1 VRLPFKRLCGASEGS
16 KKARVAQRVQHPRK
30 TRREEGAPELLFPV
44 PNAHREAQNLLR
56 RQTAV
61 LSLAMRPMP
70 LGVVIFHEAFVHPCQ
85 FLSALGLGEVE
96 VGHPALDVERCFY
109 ITLPGSSALYLV
121 LGDAQGLVDVHS
133 QLGAEGL
140 PLPRSPAMKQT
151 APLRRS
157 EIGPGS
163 TAPDALAY
171 SILCGCR
178 SRVAYVGIEYGF
190 PAEAL
195 A

>member
-1 VRLPFKRLCGASEGS
+1 MK
-16 KKARVAQRVQHPRK
+16 
-30 TRREEGAPELLFPV
+30 
-44 PNAHREAQNLLR
+44 
-56 RQTAV
+56 
-61 LSLAMRPMP
+61 
-70 LGVVIFHEAFVHPCQ
+70 
-85 FLSALGLGEVE
+85 
-96 VGHPALDVERCFY
+96 VGHPALDVEQSFY

-133 QLGAEGL
+133 LLGAEGL
-140 PLPRSPAMKQT
+140 PLPRSPAMIQI

-157 EIGPGS
+157 EISTES
-163 TAPDALAY
+163 TALDTLAY

-178 SRVAYVGIEYGF
+178 SRVAYVVTKYGF